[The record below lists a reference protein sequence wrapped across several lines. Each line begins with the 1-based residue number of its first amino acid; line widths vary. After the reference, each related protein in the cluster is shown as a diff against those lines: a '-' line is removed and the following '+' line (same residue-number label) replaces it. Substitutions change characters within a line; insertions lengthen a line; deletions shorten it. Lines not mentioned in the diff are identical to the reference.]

1 MEGVKNQTENIK
13 IRNKSNLNLS
23 EKYKTLTYSSLICFY
38 GNGSCC
44 GGMLSGILVNPSPE

>member
-23 EKYKTLTYSSLICFY
+23 EKYKTLTYSSL
-38 GNGSCC
+38 
-44 GGMLSGILVNPSPE
+44 VV